1 MLLLDQF
8 DDWLMSVEMMEMSVL
23 SKKAMQRLRERLWAD
38 HIELCELRAIAANLR
53 ARVAELESRAAW
65 DPVAP
70 VRQGP

>member
-1 MLLLDQF
+1 MHLLDQF
-8 DDWLMSVEMMEMSVL
+8 DDWLISVEMIRMSVL

-38 HIELCELRAIAANLR
+38 HIELCELRAI
-53 ARVAELESRAAW
+53 VKQLESRAAW

>member
-38 HIELCELRAIAANLR
+38 HIELCELRA
-53 ARVAELESRAAW
+53 RVAELESRAAW